1 MPNASHGS
9 RGRGQKSAGCAGTS
23 GGVGV
28 FAEGA
33 TERRAAIATST
44 YRKRVEHAALP
55 TIQDLADSEPAIGL
69 AFQPGIPAFDVFPR
83 LVWSGLPKRH
93 DQRIDQS
100 ALDYA
105 HYGGG
110 YAPLRQA
117 IAAYLVGSISW
128 PPARRQ
134 TEEPAVSRRLGRS
147 RPRCQDPGPKGM
159 VEAWYGGSTAYA
171 MAPSALTAHDPNRRA
186 ALRTSRAATI
196 GSATRARGSPHTPPG

>member
-1 MPNASHGS
+1 MCWHERRRWG
-9 RGRGQKSAGCAGTS
+9 
-23 GGVGV
+23 

-33 TERRAAIATST
+33 TERRAAIATSI

-55 TIQDLADSEPAIGL
+55 TIQELADSEPAIGL

-117 IAAYLVGSISW
+117 IAAYLVGSITWRAVHSGSDRGRDLG
-128 PPARRQ
+128 PRRDS
-134 TEEPAVSRRLGRS
+134 ARLGV
-147 RPRCQDPGPKGM
+147 PI
-159 VEAWYGGSTAYA
+159 
-171 MAPSALTAHDPNRRA
+171 N
-186 ALRTSRAATI
+186 
-196 GSATRARGSPHTPPG
+196 